1 MKKTILT
8 CTLLASFSLH
18 AGPYAD
24 IAKAKFESEMVQ
36 AIQLTGMS
44 SAEKNKAISRLPM
57 AQKTLREVARDGL
70 SEKKSCL
77 KIKKD
82 FVNEQKEI
90 MSSENIADKDFAS
103 SSLSAMGDYI
113 ATICLDLK

>member
-8 CTLLASFSLH
+8 CALLASFPLH

-36 AIQLTGMS
+36 AIQLTDMS
-44 SAEKNKAISRLPM
+44 SAEKNKAILRLPM
-57 AQKTLREVARDGL
+57 AQKTLREVARDGI

-82 FVNEQKEI
+82 FITEQTKL
-90 MSSENIADKDFAS
+90 MSSESITDKDFAS
-103 SSLSAMGDYI
+103 SGLSAMGDYI